1 MDIIKIDRK
10 NSKLIA
16 HAGHGFETENTIAGF
31 IAAGNRS
38 YYGIETDVHVTKD
51 KKFVI
56 LHDDNMKNISGVDK
70 VVAESTLEELQA
82 IPLFDKFDGE
92 TRTDLRV
99 PELSDY
105 IKICKK
111 YNKVAVLELK
121 AELSEEDAE
130 NLIELYKK
138 YDYLKKAVFISFKW
152 NNLMLVRKF
161 SPNQE
166 VQFLTDGEMVFT
178 DEFLDKVAENK
189 FDLDIHIW
197 TTTKENIER
206 MHQRGIKVNVWT
218 IDGKEVGEEVASFG
232 ADFITTNLME

>member
-1 MDIIKIDRK
+1 MNIIKIDRK

-31 IAAGNRS
+31 ITAGNRS
-38 YYGIETDVHVTKD
+38 YYGIETDVHITKD

-56 LHDDNMKNISGVDK
+56 LHDRNMLKISGVDM
-70 VVAESTLEELQA
+70 VVAESTLEQLQA

-111 YNKVAVLELK
+111 YHKVAVLELK
-121 AELSEEDAE
+121 SDFDEEDAE
-130 NLIELYKK
+130 AVIELFKK
-138 YDYLKKAVFISFKW
+138 YYYLDKTVFISFKW
-152 NNLMLVRKF
+152 DNLKNIRKY

-166 VQFLTDGEMVFT
+166 VQFLTGGDMVFT
-178 DEFLDKVAENK
+178 DEFLDKVTENN
-189 FDLDIHIW
+189 FDMDIHIW
-197 TTTKENIER
+197 TATKEVIEK

-218 IDGKEVGEEVASFG
+218 IDGKEVGEEIASFG